1 MWGYLCSGRKE
12 RCMGAGNSVMI
23 PSSVFLIVPRKGEIP
38 EISDPARIRH
48 FKVHVDEPTLE
59 SLRSK
64 LSLTRLPDQIANEEW
79 EYGTEL
85 G

>member
-1 MWGYLCSGRKE
+1 
-12 RCMGAGNSVMI
+12 MGSRNSVNI
-23 PSSVFLIVPRKGEIP
+23 RLFIFLNFSRKGEIP
-38 EISDPARIRH
+38 DTPETARIRH

-59 SLRSK
+59 NLRTK
-64 LSLTRLPDQIANEEW
+64 LSLTRLPDQVANDNW